1 MRIYMLKR
9 DMEFCHEITGYRV
22 KDGKT
27 LKIWYPPNA
36 DYNEEVIETKDW
48 NVIEII
54 DHDKKL
60 WVYYETHE
68 EKHP

>member
-27 LKIWYPPNA
+27 LKIWYPPNT

-48 NVIEII
+48 NLIEII